1 MKVTDPDSLCPT
13 GFHIL
18 LRTEKIETVTSSGI
32 ELMTDDEAKRQETGN
47 DIHKVVAMGPD
58 CYTDKEAYPK
68 GPWCKVGD
76 IVITPRYVGHKIEIE
91 GGLYWFANE
100 DNILATVEQ

>member
-18 LRTEKIETVTSSGI
+18 LKTEEIETVSSGGI
-32 ELMTDDEAKRQETGN
+32 IQMTQGEEDRQQTGN
-47 DIHKVVAMGPD
+47 DIHEVVAMGPD
-58 CYTDKEAYPK
+58 CYKNKEDYPG

-76 IVITPRYVGHKIEIE
+76 IVITPRYVGHKIEID

-100 DNILATVEQ
+100 DNILATLE